1 MSNTPIAPEH
11 IFLTKSYSTKPIT
24 NVLVPNDWI
33 GFGGRETCDVV
44 IALARRI
51 VLLAREKRSDWS
63 EEPSLFANTTGWTCT
78 MEIAPSRR
86 SRFGD
91 HAMTH
96 LKAIPQQRGTLILL
110 MTIVTSDKPQWFECT
125 IPDMGLRDP
134 EALFKVMI
142 GHLKQATA
150 IITDHT
156 EKNGSLYSRDDI
168 TDWGFALAALALANR
183 GSTDIETL
191 RILMPSPLASAAV
204 LCSEHHMLDKGV
216 MLKPTPTPIA
226 LALSNAHFIQLQ
238 QVALD
243 HINAHAPSGVML
255 TLRDRHP
262 DRLVML
268 PMPFH
273 LAAFGLEQA
282 GPMEV
287 IRLLADCQA
296 KGTLPADLTG
306 HA

>member
-1 MSNTPIAPEH
+1 MPIPPDNA
-11 IFLTKSYSTKPIT
+11 FLTKSYSTKPIT
-24 NVLVPNDWI
+24 NVLVPNDWM
-33 GFGGRETCDVV
+33 GVGGRETCDVV

-51 VLLAREKRSDWS
+51 VLLARGKRSAWS

-125 IPDMGLRDP
+125 IPDTGLRDP
-134 EALFKVMI
+134 EALFKMMI

-168 TDWGFALAALALANR
+168 TEWGFALAALALANR
-183 GSTDIETL
+183 GNTDIETL

-204 LCSEHHMLDKGV
+204 LWSEHHLLEKRAI
-216 MLKPTPTPIA
+216 LPAPTPIA
-226 LALSNAHFIQLQ
+226 LALSNDHFIPLQ

-255 TLRDRHP
+255 TLSDRRP

-282 GPMEV
+282 GSMEV
-287 IRLLADCQA
+287 IRLLANCQA
-296 KGTLPADLTG
+296 RGTLPADLTG

>member
-1 MSNTPIAPEH
+1 MPIPPDNA
-11 IFLTKSYSTKPIT
+11 FLTKSYSTKPIT

-33 GFGGRETCDVV
+33 GVGGRETCDVA

-51 VLLAREKRSDWS
+51 VLLARGMRSAWS

-125 IPDMGLRDP
+125 IPDTGLRDP

-156 EKNGSLYSRDDI
+156 EKNGPLYSRDDI
-168 TDWGFALAALALANR
+168 TEWGFALAALALANR
-183 GSTDIETL
+183 GNTDIETL

-204 LCSEHHMLDKGV
+204 LWSEHHLLEKRAI
-216 MLKPTPTPIA
+216 LPAPTPIA
-226 LALSNAHFIQLQ
+226 LALSNDHFIPLQ

-255 TLRDRHP
+255 TLRDRRP

>member
-1 MSNTPIAPEH
+1 MSNTPIASEH

-51 VLLAREKRSDWS
+51 VLLARGKRFDWS
-63 EEPSLFANTTGWTCT
+63 EEPSMFANTTGWTCT

-86 SRFGD
+86 SRFSD
-91 HAMTH
+91 RAVTH

-110 MTIVTSDKPQWFECT
+110 MTIVTADKPQWFECT
-125 IPDMGLRDP
+125 IPDTGLRDP

-168 TDWGFALAALALANR
+168 TEWGFALAALALANR
-183 GSTDIETL
+183 GNTDIETL
-191 RILMPSPLASAAV
+191 RILMPSPLASA
-204 LCSEHHMLDKGV
+204 
-216 MLKPTPTPIA
+216 
-226 LALSNAHFIQLQ
+226 LALSNAHFIPLQ